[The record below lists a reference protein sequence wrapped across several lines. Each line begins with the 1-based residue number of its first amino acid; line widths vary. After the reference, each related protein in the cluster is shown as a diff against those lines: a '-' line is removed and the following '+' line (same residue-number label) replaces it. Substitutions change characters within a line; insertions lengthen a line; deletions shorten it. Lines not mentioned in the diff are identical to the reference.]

1 MSVCLSVYLF
11 FLHNILKTT
20 AARIAELDTEMLHHE
35 SWKHF
40 CFDVKRSKV
49 TRHKKQCWLG
59 FLHSCCECRLFLIV
73 CSV

>member
-49 TRHKKQCWLG
+49 TRHKKTVLAWVFALLLRVSAFSNCM
-59 FLHSCCECRLFLIV
+59 
-73 CSV
+73 